1 MIFDWIQSIKTKGGE
16 KDMKK
21 LLVFVLAVVIL
32 CSFSSVYAGP
42 WDYHHP
48 RGYHYYGGHWWL
60 GDTIVAGL
68 VAGTIIAT
76 LPPHYR
82 TVYVGGVP
90 YYYDGTYYYQ
100 SGPTGY
106 VVVQQPAQA
115 PVVVA
120 PAVATSV
127 VASPAISQPNVAST
141 GAVVI
146 NIPNA
151 SGSYTP
157 VSLTKHKTGYIGPQ
171 GEYYEGHP
179 TVEQLKVL
187 YGK

>member
-1 MIFDWIQSIKTKGGE
+1 
-16 KDMKK
+16 MKK

-106 VVVQQPAQA
+106 VVVQPAVA
-115 PVVVA
+115 PVVLAPAPAVVVA
-120 PAVATSV
+120 PPV
-127 VASPAISQPNVAST
+127 VH
-141 GAVVI
+141 
-146 NIPNA
+146 NA
-151 SGSYTP
+151 SVTVKVKNKNGT
-157 VSLTKHKTGYIGPQ
+157 VSEIMLVRRGNGYVGPQ
-171 GEYYEGHP
+171 GEYYDSMP
-179 TVEQLKVL
+179 TTEQLSAL

>member
-1 MIFDWIQSIKTKGGE
+1 
-16 KDMKK
+16 MKK

-106 VVVQQPAQA
+106 VVVQPAPGSVVEASA
-115 PVVVA
+115 PYVRPAPPAPKVEVITVA
-120 PAVATSV
+120 PY
-127 VASPAISQPNVAST
+127 P
-141 GAVVI
+141 GAVWV
-146 NIPNA
+146 PGHWQWRRRA
-151 SGSYTP
+151 R
-157 VSLTKHKTGYIGPQ
+157 
-171 GEYYEGHP
+171 EYVWILGHWRR
-179 TVEQLKVL
+179 
-187 YGK
+187 Y